1 MFISNDVAIAKNKH
15 KQSNLMFL
23 LPSPEI
29 RLMIKNKNES
39 GTADR
44 KYINKVADSIT
55 SRRLN
60 VNDNVNM
67 QNQVHGIIYFRYL
80 LCLQRQPDT
89 ECY

>member
-55 SRRLN
+55 SRR
-60 VNDNVNM
+60 
-67 QNQVHGIIYFRYL
+67 
-80 LCLQRQPDT
+80 
-89 ECY
+89 